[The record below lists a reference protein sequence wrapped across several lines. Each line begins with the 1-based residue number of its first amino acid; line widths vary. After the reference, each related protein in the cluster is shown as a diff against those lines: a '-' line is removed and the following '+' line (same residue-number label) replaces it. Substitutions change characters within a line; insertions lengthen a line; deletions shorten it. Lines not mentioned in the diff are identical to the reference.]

1 MATATTTAVAQ
12 LNRVQYVGLDFP
24 THFDDLRSELQTKFA
39 ADFNDFALSSLAIM
53 LLDVTAYGLDTLSF
67 YLDRRA
73 TDSYLETAQT
83 RKAVARLTR
92 QLGYKM
98 GGAVSAS
105 TDLSVRITQA
115 VNFIVTIPQGFQFKG
130 PNSLIFEAAQETT
143 YAPRSTTA
151 QLIPVYE
158 GETITE
164 TFVGDGTANQ
174 VYQLQ
179 AVPAGKS
186 VVQGSAKVY
195 VNGTPYTE
203 ADFLP
208 ITGGQYFE
216 IGYNDSPATLRFGDG
231 TVSQS
236 DIPALNSTISVTYIA
251 AAGLAGQV
259 NANTIT
265 GVVTPLVV
273 NFNTISL
280 AINNPEAAV
289 GGDDPES
296 LARAKALAPLVY
308 KSRYVAVTRSDYVAL
323 ASAYA
328 DPLFGRVSAAQ
339 AYSTRSAEDDTQ
351 LQVLL
356 QDVRDVTD
364 PVYASVIA
372 QLTALE
378 TQTSAIDAA
387 VTSSTG
393 YLGDV
398 ATSTTTINTDVGT
411 AITTLEGVSNKAD
424 LATSRC
430 TTGATTVG
438 AIPGATGVNLQVTV
452 SYTQPALLSNVT
464 VTLNSVTGLTIGSSV
479 VVGVSG
485 TAVGTYTVVSVPTTT
500 SATLTLT
507 VVGSVAPAG
516 TVTAPA
522 ALTSSASD
530 QLTTATKSSL
540 LSIFAALGG
549 TDIAT
554 MKSDTD
560 AAIGDLQS
568 AITEVTAIGTTTS
581 TGYLL
586 LLTNQNTA
594 ISAATTV
601 IGQAATLPYAG
612 TIAPAI
618 RTAVTPLS
626 PTGSGTGTI
635 NAALD
640 AIEAHVDAILAADCS
655 ANLVTVPILTKDAN
669 GFYSAPSLGLR
680 TSLEAYLNERKAVT
694 QTIQVVSGE
703 AALIY
708 AVLTIQVAV
717 SAGFAENVVRLAVE
731 TAIDGI
737 LKGRQFGA
745 SLYRSEITETCLAV
759 AGVSHV
765 NPTINGYT
773 VAGSAT
779 IQTDKLDGYGNLV
792 IDESEVVTKNSVTVT
807 TVPLT

>member
-53 LLDVTAYGLDTLSF
+53 LMDITAYGLDTLSF

-105 TDLSVRITQA
+105 TDLSVRIGTA
-115 VNFIVTIPQGFQFKG
+115 VNFTVTIPQGFQFQG
-130 PNSLIFEAAQETT
+130 PNSLIFEAAQETI
-143 YAPRSTTA
+143 YAPLSTTA

-158 GETITE
+158 GETVTE
-164 TFVGDGTANQ
+164 NFVGDGTANQ
-174 VYQLQ
+174 VFELQ

-186 VVQGSAKVY
+186 VVQGSAKVF
-195 VNGTPYTE
+195 VNGTPYQE

-216 IGYNDSPATLRFGDG
+216 VGYNDSPPTLRFGDG
-231 TVSQS
+231 TVAQS
-236 DIPALNSTISVTYIA
+236 DIPALNSTIAVTYIA
-251 AAGLAGQV
+251 STGLAGQV

-265 GVVTPLVV
+265 DVVNPLVV
-273 NFNTISL
+273 NFNTINLS
-280 AINNPEAAV
+280 INNPEAAS

-296 LARAKALAPLVY
+296 LSRAKALAPLVY

-328 DPLFGRVSAAQ
+328 DPLFGRVAVAQ

-364 PVYASVIA
+364 PVYTSV
-372 QLTALE
+372 QTQVTALG
-378 TQTSAIDAA
+378 TQTSIID
-387 VTSSTG
+387 TQTTDIST
-393 YLGDV
+393 YLSDT
-398 ATSTTTINTDVGT
+398 ATAMTTLNTDVGT
-411 AITTLEGVSNKAD
+411 AITTLEGVSNRAD
-424 LATSRC
+424 LAISRC
-430 TTGATTVG
+430 TAGATTVG
-438 AIPGATGVNLQVTV
+438 TIAGATGVSLTVTV
-452 SYTQPALLSNVT
+452 SYTQPAVAANVT
-464 VTLNSVTGLTIGSSV
+464 VTVNAVTGLTIGQTV

-485 TAVGTYTVVSVPTTT
+485 SAAGTYTVALVPTTT
-500 SATLTLT
+500 TVTLTLVT
-507 VVGSVAPAG
+507 AGTVAPTG

-522 ALTSSASD
+522 TLTSTATDALT
-530 QLTTATKSSL
+530 TPTKASL
-540 LSIFAALGG
+540 LSIFAALSGS
-549 TDIAT
+549 DLPT
-554 MKSDTD
+554 MRSDTD
-560 AAIGDLQS
+560 AAIGDLES
-568 AITEVTAIGTTTS
+568 AIDQVTLIGTTTA

-586 LLTNQNTA
+586 QLDTA
-594 ISAATTV
+594 RGDIDAASTV
-601 IGQAATLPYAG
+601 ISG

-618 RTAVTPLS
+618 TAAVLPLS
-626 PTGSGTGTI
+626 PTGTGTGTI
-635 NAALD
+635 NDALD
-640 AIEAHVDAILAADCS
+640 AIEAHVDAILSADCK

-669 GFYSAPSLGLR
+669 GFYVAPSLGLR
-680 TSLEAYLNERKAVT
+680 TSLETYLNDRKAVT

-703 AALIY
+703 SALIY
-708 AVLTIQVAV
+708 AVLTLQVAV
-717 SAGFAENVVRLAVE
+717 QAGYSENVVRLAVE

-737 LKGRQFGA
+737 LKNRAFGS
-745 SLYRSEITETCLAV
+745 SLYRSEITETALAV
-759 AGVSHV
+759 AGVSYV

-773 VAGSAT
+773 TAT
-779 IQTDKLDGYGNLV
+779 NTALQTDKLDGYGNLV
-792 IDESEVVTKNSVTVT
+792 ITDSEVVSKDAVTVT
-807 TVPLT
+807 TVAAS